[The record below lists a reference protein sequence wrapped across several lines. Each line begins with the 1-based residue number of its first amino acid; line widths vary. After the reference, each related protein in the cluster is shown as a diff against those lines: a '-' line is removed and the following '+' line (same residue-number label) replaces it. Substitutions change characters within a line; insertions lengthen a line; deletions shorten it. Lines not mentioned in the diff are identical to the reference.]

1 MSIKT
6 LVSKYGPAAVG
17 TYTCV
22 TATFFTSIY
31 ATLSSGYDAV
41 PIVLGAVDTA
51 AGAGIDLRP
60 WLTSIGALDE
70 SGAPNDS
77 MRRGSTFV
85 SALIIAKLFV
95 PIKVPITA
103 ALTPTVAKYLQRYMY
118 R

>member
-1 MSIKT
+1 MTPGSSPARRTRRKAPR
-6 LVSKYGPAAVG
+6 LGRGPR
-17 TYTCV
+17 
-22 TATFFTSIY
+22 SIY

-70 SGAPNDS
+70 SGAPNES